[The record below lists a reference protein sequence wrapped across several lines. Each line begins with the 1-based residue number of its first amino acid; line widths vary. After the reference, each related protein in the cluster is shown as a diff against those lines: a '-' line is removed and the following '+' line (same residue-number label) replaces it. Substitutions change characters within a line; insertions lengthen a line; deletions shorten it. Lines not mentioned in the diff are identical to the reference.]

1 MRAKDRALRKSWL
14 AAATVALFSSLAP
27 AFAESDCLLDRCV
40 DRQPSPGPPSAVAP
54 ANFDFYVLALSWSP
68 SFCET
73 HPRGGEQCAPGA
85 DRGFVLHGLWPQY
98 EHGFP
103 QNCSFG
109 AAPSRLALERARGVY
124 PEEGLARYEW
134 RKHGACTGFSPGDY
148 FDAAARAKA
157 LVATPA
163 GLASLSRDATLGGGE
178 IVRAFVEANPRLRP
192 GMLSVVCEG
201 GALQE
206 VRVCLAKDLREFRA
220 CPELAR
226 RSCRA
231 RAIRVPAPR

>member
-1 MRAKDRALRKSWL
+1 MAFNLRFFL
-14 AAATVALFSSLAP
+14 AAVVLLAGVAP
-27 AFAESDCLLDRCV
+27 ALSQRDCILDRCA
-40 DRQPSPGPPSAVAP
+40 DQKPSPARTSAVAP

-68 SFCET
+68 SYCEA
-73 HPRGGEQCAPGA
+73 HAGGGEQCAPGA

-98 EHGFP
+98 ERGFP
-103 QNCSFG
+103 QNCGFG
-109 AAPSRLALERARGVY
+109 AAPSRPALDRARGVY

-134 RKHGACTGFSPGDY
+134 RKHGACTGLSPGDY

-157 LVATPA
+157 LVAAPQRLNA
-163 GLASLSRDATLGGGE
+163 LSRDATLGGNE
-178 IVRAFVEANPRLRP
+178 IERAFLEANPRLRP
-192 GMLSVVCEG
+192 GMLSVVCDG

-206 VRVCLAKDLREFRA
+206 VRVCLTKDLREFHA
-220 CPELAR
+220 CPELSR